1 MYIDIDYSLRGDK
14 FLRGERRQAV
24 RFRYNVATDRAI
36 YLLTCRRSRDF
47 RFYMASLDAHALP
60 PNTALHPFTIHFIL
74 LFKLVLSRGAHL
86 EKLIRT
92 LIAEEEGR
100 RGGAQQQEGGGG
112 GGGYGN
118 GEAGGVFGST
128 NDNEEDQSDL
138 DAVETER
145 HLRRLHGLFKE
156 LTVSENVNRR
166 EMTNVEC
173 LLRDLRRLRGYVSKW
188 RRKNKLRSSSSS
200 NSEEIMATTQTES
213 CPSPL
218 SPVKKQQQQQ
228 RQRQLQMFNWL
239 DDFSDPD
246 SDSDKHDDSSIIHL
260 KKQIKSAKS
269 SSSSHHHH
277 HHQRLIDSFLCLQ
290 DFCSNR
296 ALRLNTRKQRTTN
309 LINLTY
315 NLLANRNS
323 LSSHRI
329 AVESASIAHE
339 ARRDTVAM
347 RTIAV
352 LTMVFLPPAFISGL
366 LGTNLIALETTSG
379 GGGGGTRIV
388 ISELWWMY
396 FVLAV
401 PLTGATLGVWWLVMR
416 RSKQRRRLGR

>member
-1 MYIDIDYSLRGDK
+1 M
-14 FLRGERRQAV
+14 
-24 RFRYNVATDRAI
+24 ATDRAI
-36 YLLTCRRSRDF
+36 YLFSCKGAQEF
-47 RFYMASLDAHALP
+47 HFYMASLDAYALP
-60 PNTALHPFTIHFIL
+60 PNTPLHPFCIHLIL

-100 RGGAQQQEGGGG
+100 RGGGAQQQEEEEEQGGGG
-112 GGGYGN
+112 HGN
-118 GEAGGVFGST
+118 GENEVFVSST
-128 NDNEEDQSDL
+128 NNDNKDDQSDL

-145 HLRRLHGLFKE
+145 HLRRLHGLFKD
-156 LTVSENVNRR
+156 LTVGENINRR
-166 EMTNVEC
+166 VMATVEC
-173 LLRDLRRLRGYVSKW
+173 LLRDLGRLRGYVLKW
-188 RRKNKLRSSSSS
+188 RRKKKLSSS
-200 NSEEIMATTQTES
+200 NSNSKEMVAPTQTES

-218 SPVKKQQQQQ
+218 SPVQQQQQ
-228 RQRQLQMFNWL
+228 LQMFDWL
-239 DDFSDPD
+239 DDSSD
-246 SDSDKHDDSSIIHL
+246 SDSDNQDDILFNSPQSPSPPNHYHR
-260 KKQIKSAKS
+260 
-269 SSSSHHHH
+269 HHRHH
-277 HHQRLIDSFLCLQ
+277 QQRLIDSFLCLQ

-296 ALRLNTRKQRTTN
+296 ALRLNTRKERTTN

-352 LTMVFLPPAFISGL
+352 LTMLFLPPAFISGL
-366 LGTNLIALETTSG
+366 LGTNLIALETT

-396 FVLAV
+396 FVLTV
-401 PLTGATLGVWWLVMR
+401 PLTGATFGVWWLVMK
-416 RSKQRRRLGR
+416 RSKKKRRLGR